1 MSARV
6 GTPIQTNG
14 LVDLVYNNYGIYFQD
29 DIKLSPKFTLNL
41 GLRYE
46 YQNPIRE
53 RYNSARSWS
62 VAEQR
67 FLEVGKDLPS
77 LTKPD
82 RNNFAP
88 RLGLAYSLT
97 PKTVIRAGGGMF
109 YGFIRGDE
117 YPVYQSNPPFSN
129 DSTINSDPLRP
140 TLLPG
145 VLFPVP
151 STVLQP
157 GTNVFSIDYNSPTS
171 FDLSMELHR
180 TARVDVQSLA

>member
-1 MSARV
+1 MGSGPFTPQGSRESLYEIGDDLTFQRGRNAFKVGFVARKFRPALRALLTPNGVLNFENRFSNQIGVAGTGSSIADFVLGYPLSARV

-88 RLGLAYSLT
+88 RLG
-97 PKTVIRAGGGMF
+97 
-109 YGFIRGDE
+109 
-117 YPVYQSNPPFSN
+117 
-129 DSTINSDPLRP
+129 
-140 TLLPG
+140 
-145 VLFPVP
+145 
-151 STVLQP
+151 
-157 GTNVFSIDYNSPTS
+157 
-171 FDLSMELHR
+171 
-180 TARVDVQSLA
+180 